1 MGTATHIKTSMTDKQ
16 FLEKEISEWLSSSER
31 KMQFDAVRYYN
42 GDHDILWRKRMVIN
56 EKGQLE
62 ENKNLVNNKIVDN
75 QFGRAVDR
83 KLNYFCGLPFT
94 FDTENTAYG
103 KALNEYFTPKRRNRI
118 RNAARKSILGGKS
131 WIYPYCRFEDG
142 KNKLEFFVFSAESV
156 LPFWADEEHT
166 ILDCAVHMY
175 PVTVYNAHG
184 KKEIVFK
191 ADILHGG
198 GIEKCIWDDGSLIP
212 DPDAQSGNY
221 IEVKNPKTG
230 EISAQNWERMP
241 FICFKNSANEIPLIK
256 KAKCLQDALN
266 TLKSNVMNAMEEN
279 VHNTVLVIH
288 NYDGTNLGEFRKNL
302 AEYQAIKVRGDG
314 KVEPLKLEFDVSNA
328 EIVEKLLRKA
338 IIENTGCYDGKDER
352 LSGTPNQL
360 NIKSMYM
367 DMDLDNN
374 ELIQE
379 FQAGF
384 EELLYFIN
392 VHFKNTGVGDFTN
405 EKVDVVFNPDVL
417 INESET
423 IDNLNK
429 SADLSLETRVKL
441 HPYVKDAEQE
451 LKRIKKEREEA
462 MKQQDPYR
470 NAFEN
475 QKKTAEGNE
484 GGEPVNEE

>member
-1 MGTATHIKTSMTDKQ
+1 MGMATHIKTSMTDKQ
-16 FLEKEISEWLSSSER
+16 FLEKEIAKWLASPVR
-31 KMQFDAVRYYN
+31 KLQFDAKRYYEGN
-42 GDHDILWRKRMVIN
+42 HDILYRKRMVYN
-56 EKGQLE
+56 EKGELE
-62 ENKNLVNNKIVDN
+62 ENEKLVNNRVVDN
-75 QFGRAVDR
+75 QFAIAVN
-83 KLNYFCGLPFT
+83 KKVNYFCGLPFT
-94 FDTENTAYG
+94 FDTENDEYA
-103 KALNEYFTPKRRNRI
+103 KALNDYFTNKRRNKI
-118 RNAARKSILGGKS
+118 KSLAKKAILGGKS
-131 WIYPYCRFEDG
+131 WVYPYYIQGTKELDF
-142 KNKLEFFVFSAESV
+142 LIFSAESV

-166 ILDCAVHMY
+166 ILDCAVHLY
-175 PVTVYNAHG
+175 PVNVYNANG
-184 KKEIVFK
+184 KEEIIFK
-191 ADILHGG
+191 ADIIHGG
-198 GIEKCIWDDGSLIP
+198 GMEKCIWENGRLVP
-212 DPDAQSGNY
+212 DPDEQSGNHVT
-221 IEVKNPKTG
+221 ITNPDKTQVTANWDKMPLVCFKSNPE
-230 EISAQNWERMP
+230 EIS
-241 FICFKNSANEIPLIK
+241 LIK
-256 KAKCLQDALN
+256 RAKCLQDALN
-266 TLKSNVMNAMEEN
+266 SLKSNIQNAVDEN

-288 NYDGTNLGEFRKNL
+288 NYDGVNLGEFRKNL

-379 FQAGF
+379 FQSGF

-392 VHFKNTGVGDFTN
+392 AHFANVGIGDFSK
-405 EKVDVVFNPDVL
+405 EKVDVIFNTDVL
-417 INESET
+417 INESEV

-429 SADLSLETRVKL
+429 SSDLSLETRVKM
-441 HPYVKDAEQE
+441 HPYVKDAEEE

-462 MKQQDPYR
+462 VQQQDPYR

-475 QKKTAEGNE
+475 QKKSEKAE

>member
-1 MGTATHIKTSMTDKQ
+1 MGAATHIKTSMTDKQ
-16 FLEKEISEWLSSSER
+16 FLEKEITEWLSSPER
-31 KMQFDAVRYYN
+31 KMQFDGVRYYN

-56 EKGQLE
+56 ENGQLE
-62 ENKNLVNNKIVDN
+62 ENKNLVNNKVVDN
-75 QFGRAVDR
+75 QYARAVD
-83 KLNYFCGLPFT
+83 KKVNYFCGLPFT
-94 FDTENTAYG
+94 FDSENEAYAKLLG
-103 KALNEYFTPKRRNRI
+103 EYFTAKRRKKI
-118 RNAARKSILGGKS
+118 KAVAKNAIMSGKAWVFPYYDSTTNQLELLIFKSGT
-131 WIYPYCRFEDG
+131 
-142 KNKLEFFVFSAESV
+142 V

-166 ILDCAVHMY
+166 ILDCAVHLY
-175 PVTVYNAHG
+175 PVTVYNANG

-191 ADILHGG
+191 ADIIHGG
-198 GIEKCIWDDGSLIP
+198 GIERCIWEDGSLVP
-212 DPDAQSGNY
+212 DPDAKSGSY
-221 IEVKNPKTG
+221 IEVKDPKTG
-230 EISAQNWERMP
+230 EISMQNWERIP
-241 FICFKNSANEIPLIK
+241 FICFKSNPNEIPLIK
-256 KAKCLQDALN
+256 RAKCLQDALN
-266 TLKSNVMNAMEEN
+266 TLKSNLMNAMEEN

-288 NYDGTNLGEFRKNL
+288 NYDGANLGEFRKNL

-314 KVEPLKLEFDVSNA
+314 KVEPLKLEFDISNA

-379 FQAGF
+379 FQASF

-392 VHFKNTGVGDFTN
+392 AYFKNAGMGDFTN
-405 EKVDVVFNPDVL
+405 EKVDVIFNPDVL

-429 SADLSLETRVKL
+429 STDLSLETRVKL

-462 MKQQDPYR
+462 MQQQDPYR
-470 NAFEN
+470 NAFES
-475 QKKTAEGNE
+475 QKNSAKGNE
-484 GGEPVNEE
+484 DGEPVNEE